1 MTENQTQATEEQENT
16 ALAALAAF
24 AEAFADTRGRLRREN
39 HDALEAMLNGA
50 PPSAALSVRR
60 APPFE
65 IEHFTFADL
74 PSYVPEDQDPN
85 ILVKGRWLER
95 GGSAFWVSTAG
106 TGKSIHAEQIA
117 LCFAEGLPFGGLTPL
132 RPLRIWCFQ
141 SEDSASR
148 LVIDRE
154 DITAELMDT
163 YPEKDWR
170 ETWRKVDFYK
180 YPGRTGVD
188 FLDGLNN
195 HLDATPAEE
204 RPDMI
209 ILNPL
214 FAFIGG
220 TISDSSYVTP
230 FLRGGTIGH
239 DKTFGL
245 QYILELYK
253 IGVLCYH
260 HTPKPPNDKEIDAW
274 LKTPFPEYQ
283 CAGSS
288 DITNWG
294 RSFVTMMRCKDR
306 KNIVCLTAGKNG
318 SELGWDFIDGAH
330 RHYLAWSN
338 GKGITGRGRH
348 AWRELEADELAEIT
362 QGAKDVANEDI
373 GTLADILKADAQ
385 TWKTMKDA
393 VRGKMT
399 KARFET
405 AWKALQMMLSAYGL
419 THGEARTGR
428 GKHTFY
434 GTPDGVEKALKQCV
448 ENWRNAG
455 GKGEATTN
463 SHQLPPTPTG
473 VGDDTATNS
482 RNAPSRYFNIPRGAG
497 VGSSGGAEA
506 GQNNNQLPTDS
517 GVSQPPESLDDYY
530 LDDPL
535 I

>member
-1 MTENQTQATEEQENT
+1 MTEEEENGV
-16 ALAALAAF
+16 LAAIAAF
-24 AEAFADTRGRLRREN
+24 STAFPDLRGRLRRVSTE
-39 HDALEAMLNGA
+39 ALETALNGVLGDSA
-50 PPSAALSVRR
+50 VKPSRHN
-60 APPFE
+60 PE
-65 IEHFTFADL
+65 IKHFTFADL
-74 PSYVPEDQDPN
+74 PDYLPEEQNPD

-95 GGSAFWVSTAG
+95 GGSAFIVSTAG
-106 TGKSIHAEQIA
+106 TGKSIHAAQLM
-117 LCFAEGLPFGGLTPL
+117 LCFTEGLPFSGLAPIRPCRFWYFQTEDTP
-132 RPLRIWCFQ
+132 
-141 SEDSASR
+141 SR
-148 LVIDRE
+148 LTIDRE
-154 DITAELMDT
+154 DITAELAEE
-163 YPEKDWR
+163 YPSVNWR
-170 ETWRKVDFYK
+170 ETWRKIHFFS
-180 YPGRTGVD
+180 YPGKVGVD
-188 FLDGLNN
+188 FLDMLDM
-195 HLDATPAEE
+195 HLSSTPEAE
-204 RPDMI
+204 RPDI
-209 ILNPL
+209 IVLNPF

-220 TISDSSYVTP
+220 AITDSAYVTP
-230 FLRGGTIGH
+230 FLRGGTIGRE
-239 DKTFGL
+239 KTCGL
-245 QYILELYK
+245 QYILDRYH
-253 IGVLCYH
+253 IGILCYH
-260 HTPKPPNDKEIDAW
+260 HTPKPPTSKEIDAW
-274 LKTPFPEYQ
+274 MQSPFPEYQ

-338 GKGITGRGRH
+338 GKGITGRNRH
-348 AWRELEADELAEIT
+348 AWRELEADELTEIT
-362 QGAKDVANEDI
+362 QGAKDVVNEDI
-373 GTLADILKADAQ
+373 GTLADILKAEAQ

-434 GTPDGVEKALKQCV
+434 GTPEGVERALKQCV
-448 ENWRNAG
+448 ENWRNVG

-473 VGDDTATNS
+473 ASDNTATNS
-482 RNAPSRYFNIPRGAG
+482 RHAPSRYFNIPRGAG
-497 VGSSGGAEA
+497 VGSSEGAEV
-506 GQNNNQLPTDS
+506 GKTNNQLPTDS
-517 GVSQPPESLDDYY
+517 GASQKPESIDDYY